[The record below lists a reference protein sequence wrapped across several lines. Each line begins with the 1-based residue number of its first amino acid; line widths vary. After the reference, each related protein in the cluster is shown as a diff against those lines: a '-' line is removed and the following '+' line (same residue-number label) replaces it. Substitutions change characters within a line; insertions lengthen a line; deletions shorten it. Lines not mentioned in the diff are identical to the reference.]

1 MPNTKFLFRELEIN
15 NRPIWRRIFVCL
27 HRCSNRCIASYV
39 TVATSVKTDKKTSKI
54 GRLFVSTSLILILS
68 SFLGACDQ
76 TPKAE
81 KTISLVE
88 NGVFSASLS
97 EEYVLLGTTPGFGEL
112 WKIKGKPALIHQWKH
127 TDENNG
133 IIASD
138 ISANEEFAV
147 TTEKNSIA
155 WWRIADGTLL
165 SVWSLPDISSVSI
178 SPDGHYALV
187 GLPDKA
193 IYLALKYGKTLYKF
207 DHQDRVVATDISNS
221 GLYAITGAD
230 DKTAKL
236 WDLSTGTLKYDWEH
250 KNKLTKVALSHDD
263 KYALTNAA
271 LSQVRLWKLSTGKV
285 HKKIGHNVVTL
296 SSAKFSNNGKH
307 LVVGHLTQRIE
318 LWKVNSGKLLKF
330 WRPKKDENLKPGA
343 ATILSL
349 RFTDSNKKF
358 YSFASNGFL
367 QRWRN

>member
-1 MPNTKFLFRELEIN
+1 MPNTKFLF
-15 NRPIWRRIFVCL
+15 
-27 HRCSNRCIASYV
+27 
-39 TVATSVKTDKKTSKI
+39 
-54 GRLFVSTSLILILS
+54 ILILS
-68 SFLGACDQ
+68 SFLEACDQ

-81 KTISLVE
+81 KTISLAE

-97 EEYVLLGTTPGFGEL
+97 EEYALLGTTPGFGEL
-112 WKIKGKPALIHQWKH
+112 WKIKGKPTLIHQWKH

-133 IIASD
+133 IIAND
-138 ISANEEFAV
+138 ISTNEEFAI
-147 TTEKNSIA
+147 TAEKNSIA
-155 WWRIADGTLL
+155 WWRISDGTLL

-178 SPDGHYALV
+178 SPDGQYALI

-193 IYLALKYGKTLYKF
+193 IYLALKVGKTLYKF
-207 DHQDRVVATDISNS
+207 DHKDRVVSTDISNS
-221 GLYAITGAD
+221 GLYAMTGSD

-236 WDLSTGTLKYDWEH
+236 WDLSTGSLKYNWEH
-250 KNKLTKVALSHDD
+250 KNKLSKVALSNDD

-271 LSQVRLWKLSTGKV
+271 LSQIRLWKLSTGKI
-285 HKKIGHNVVTL
+285 HKKIGHDVVTL
-296 SSAKFSNNGKH
+296 SSAKFSGNNSKY
-307 LVVGHLTQRIE
+307 LIVGHLTQRIE

-330 WRPKKDENLKPGA
+330 WRPKKDNNLTPSS

-349 RFTDSNKKF
+349 RFTNNNKKF